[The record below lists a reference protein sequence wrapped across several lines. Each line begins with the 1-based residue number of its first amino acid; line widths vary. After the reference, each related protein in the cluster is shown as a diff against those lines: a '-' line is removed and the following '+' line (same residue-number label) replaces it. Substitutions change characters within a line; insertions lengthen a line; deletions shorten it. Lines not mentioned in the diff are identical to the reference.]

1 MGLIFGAI
9 KLNVRGVLYDLERI
23 SHAYIHES
31 LGGEFTVM
39 VRADDGTAIEIY
51 RTPCIIS
58 AKHKQGLLEELLEET
73 YRDEEK
79 EEKPV
84 AEDGIYLLRD
94 GTYEKTVEAT
104 FSDNGKLIRL
114 VDKDGNNWI
123 DWQRHVCWDEPRDA
137 HE

>member
-9 KLNVRGVLYDLERI
+9 KLNSRGVLYDLERI

-39 VRADDGTAIEIY
+39 VRSDDGTAIEIY
-51 RTPCIIS
+51 RTACSIS
-58 AKHKQGLLEELLEET
+58 AKHMQGLLEELLEET
-73 YRDEEK
+73 YKD

-84 AEDGIYLLRD
+84 AKDGIYLLRD
-94 GTYEKTVEAT
+94 DVGYEKTVEAT
-104 FSDNGKLIRL
+104 FNDSGKLIRL
-114 VDKDGNNWI
+114 VDVDGNNWI
-123 DWQRHVCWDEPRDA
+123 GWERHVCWDEPRES